1 VILAIETASETGG
14 VALVE
19 GGRVLGERQIGG
31 HAPRHAA
38 ELLATL
44 DALLAELGRSLEEVD
59 PIALSIGPGSF
70 TGLRIGLAT
79 ALGLCFGTDRQI
91 VPVPTLA
98 ALSTQAGDVEPIV
111 SLLDA
116 RKGQVYGGRY
126 RAGGACLVA
135 DAVCDPLPL
144 FEELRQLRGS
154 EPIWLIGPGARLYQ
168 NEIRTALG
176 GRAQLAEDDRNTLR
190 ASSVGLLGE
199 RLAGEGA
206 AQCPTDVQLRY
217 LRAAEAEEKRAAGHR
232 SGQPIS

>member
-19 GGRVLGERQIGG
+19 GARVLGERRIGG

-38 ELLATL
+38 ELLAAL
-44 DALLAELGRSLEEVD
+44 DALLAEIGRPLEDAD

-91 VPVPTLA
+91 VAVPTLA
-98 ALSTQAGDVEPIV
+98 ALSTQSSDGEPIV
-111 SLLDA
+111 PLLDA
-116 RKGQVYGGRY
+116 RKGQVYAGRY
-126 RAGGACLVA
+126 RAAGDALVA

-144 FEELRQLRGS
+144 FQELRQLPGS
-154 EPIWLIGPGARLYQ
+154 EPIWLIGPGTRLYQ
-168 NEIRTALG
+168 NEIRSVLG
-176 GRAQLAEDDRNTLR
+176 VRAQLAEGDRNTLR

-199 RLAGEGA
+199 RLARAGA
-206 AQCPTDVQLRY
+206 AQCPTDVRLRY
-217 LRAAEAEEKRAAGHR
+217 LRAAEAQQKRAAGHH